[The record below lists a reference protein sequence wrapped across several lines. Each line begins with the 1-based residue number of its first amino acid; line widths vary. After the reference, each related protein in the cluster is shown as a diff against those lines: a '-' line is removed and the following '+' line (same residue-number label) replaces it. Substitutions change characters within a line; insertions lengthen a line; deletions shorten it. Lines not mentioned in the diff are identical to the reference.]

1 MPDQLW
7 FTALLNKILAG
18 VVAVLLT
25 KLGLPP
31 ADPAHPIPNYIAM
44 EVSVIVLMIVC
55 ALWLKRRLSLENPG
69 KFQQA
74 MEVMVEFTQNLTDEI
89 IGRGGRR
96 YVAMIGTLGLFVA
109 LCNLWGLIP
118 TFQTPT
124 AEKSVPAGCAVAAF
138 AYYNWHGIRQ
148 LGPWGYLKHLCG
160 PMMPI
165 AVIMFPI
172 EVFSNLFRMVS
183 LTARLWANML
193 AGDLLDQ
200 VFSGLVPVFVPVIF
214 AALHILVSVLQAY
227 VFMLLPAIYI
237 SMAVSEEH

>member
-1 MPDQLW
+1 MEHELW
-7 FTALLNKILAG
+7 FTALLNKFLAG

-44 EVSVIVLMIVC
+44 EILVIVLMIGC
-55 ALWLKRRLSLENPG
+55 ALWLRRRLSVENPG

-74 MEVMVEFTQNLTDEI
+74 MEVLVEFTQNLTDET
-89 IGRGGRR
+89 IGEGGRR
-96 YVAMIGTLGLFVA
+96 YVAMIGTLGLFVV
-109 LCNLWGLIP
+109 LCNLWGLVP
-118 TFQTPT
+118 TFETPT

-138 AYYNWHGIRQ
+138 CYYNWHGIRE
-148 LGPWGYLKHLCG
+148 LGLLGYLRHLCG
-160 PMMPI
+160 PI
-165 AVIMFPI
+165 WYVGIIMFPI

-193 AGDLLDQ
+193 AGDLLEQ
-200 VFSGLVPVFVPVIF
+200 VFSGLIPIAVPVIF